1 MSPSNAGFQLST
13 FSSVLNNGFS
23 TNYFAISRGV
33 RQGCPLSPFLFVLA
47 VELLACKI
55 RQDKEIKGI
64 NIFQKELKI
73 SQFADDTTLLNSN
86 RNSVRRAI
94 NVLDNFGN
102 LSSLRLNQS
111 KTKALWLG
119 PWRHCKEKPVGF
131 QWPEKPVRILGSYI
145 CYDVKQN
152 EKLNFETKLQKMQG
166 IFDVWNCRNLTIF
179 GRCLIAKSLGI
190 AQLVHTISNLNISK
204 AYIQTFNSAIFKFI
218 WRKKKDKIKRRV
230 MISDYEKGGLR
241 APIIDTMAKSLKLA
255 WIPRLL
261 SEEKNFEDSWKAIP
275 NYLLDKYGG
284 LNFLL
289 RCNYDENFLARI
301 KLPQFYKEIL
311 QHFLELKTSYNDLLF
326 SHQEF
331 VLFNNKDIL
340 SDGCSI
346 FYKNWFEKGVY
357 LIQDLLDANGNVMS
371 YTKFTEKYLLS
382 CNFLFYFQVISAIPR
397 NAIERAKVTP
407 IEKTDFLSK
416 NVFPLSS
423 EICVNLFK
431 MKNKDFYKLL
441 INKDKIELKASIKWA
456 RDLQVD
462 LIPLESYFWGI
473 KIICKDNKLR
483 EFYFKL
489 LHRVI
494 VTKKELFLY
503 GKENNMLCRYCQMN
517 DSIIHTLQNCSW
529 TKLFFSEVI
538 KWFNA
543 ENATSL
549 SFSQI
554 GIMFGRKVNIKN
566 AELHFERKLNFTLLF
581 AKYYLY
587 NTKLTQGEI
596 VMSDFIAKVSQKYSL
611 EGLNM

>member
-1 MSPSNAGFQLST
+1 MSISQRRGVISLVPKEDSDLELLNNWRPITLLNLDYKIMSKVIARRIERVLPLLVCSDQSGFVKGRYIGQNVRLLDYKIMSKVIARRIERVLPLLVCSDQSGFVKGRYIGQNVRLINDILEQTKLQNIPGILLQLDFQEAFDTIEWKFIQNAIAFFNFGESIQRWIST
-13 FSSVLNNGFS
+13 FYSNIQSSVLNNGFS
-23 TNYFAISRGV
+23 TNYFALSRGV

-102 LSSLRLNQS
+102 LSGLGLNQS

-119 PWRHCKEKPVGF
+119 PWRHCKEKPFGF

-145 CYDVKQN
+145 SYDLKQN

-241 APIIDTMAKSLKLA
+241 APSIDTMAKSLKLA

-340 SDGCSI
+340 LDGCSI

-382 CNFLFYFQVISAIPR
+382 CNFLVYFQVISAIPR

-431 MKNKDFYKLL
+431 MTF
-441 INKDKIELKASIKWA
+441 IN
-456 RDLQVD
+456 
-462 LIPLESYFWGI
+462 Y
-473 KIICKDNKLR
+473 
-483 EFYFKL
+483 
-489 LHRVI
+489 
-494 VTKKELFLY
+494 
-503 GKENNMLCRYCQMN
+503 
-517 DSIIHTLQNCSW
+517 
-529 TKLFFSEVI
+529 
-538 KWFNA
+538 
-543 ENATSL
+543 
-549 SFSQI
+549 
-554 GIMFGRKVNIKN
+554 
-566 AELHFERKLNFTLLF
+566 
-581 AKYYLY
+581 
-587 NTKLTQGEI
+587 
-596 VMSDFIAKVSQKYSL
+596 
-611 EGLNM
+611 